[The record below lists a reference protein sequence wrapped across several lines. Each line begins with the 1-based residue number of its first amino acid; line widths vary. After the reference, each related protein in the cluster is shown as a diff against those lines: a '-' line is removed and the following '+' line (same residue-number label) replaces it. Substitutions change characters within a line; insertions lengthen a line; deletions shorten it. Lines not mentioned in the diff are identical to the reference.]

1 MARPIWTGVVTLGLV
16 TVPVG
21 LYTATEDHTLHFH
34 QLQRGSSDRI
44 RNKRVNERT
53 GREVDTDDIVK
64 GYDLGEGEYVVV
76 EPDELEAIAPGR
88 SKVIEMAG
96 FVDLARIEPVYF
108 GRTYY
113 VAPRGKEYL
122 KVYQLLRT
130 ALERADKAG
139 IATFTMRGKQYLT
152 ALRAQPDVL
161 VIHLLHW
168 ADEVRDPGDVLD
180 ALPDRRTKASSKE
193 LKAAAQLIDALGIDW
208 DPRDYHD
215 TFEERVKDL
224 VEAKRKGEEVVTEAE
239 PPEATSVIDLTEA
252 LRKSVERAA
261 AKSGS
266 RPSGG
271 QRRSSSRRGRTGD
284 SRRTKTR
291 DEPGGRTRRAGEE
304 DAEALSSL
312 SKDEL
317 YRRAAEAE
325 IPGRSKMN
333 RGQLVKA
340 LRDRRAA

>member
-1 MARPIWTGVVTLGLV
+1 MARPIWTGVMTLGLV

-21 LYTATEDHTLHFH
+21 LYTATEDHTVHFH
-34 QLQRGSSDRI
+34 QLQRGTSDRV

-53 GREVDTDDIVK
+53 GREVDIDDIVK
-64 GYDLGEGEYVVV
+64 GYDLGEGEYVIV
-76 EPDELEAIAPGR
+76 EPDELDAIAPGR

-96 FVDLARIEPVYF
+96 FVDLDRIEPVYF

-130 ALERADKAG
+130 ALERADRAG

-168 ADEVRDPGDVLD
+168 ADEVRDPDEVLGL
-180 ALPDRRTKASSKE
+180 LPDRRTKASSKE
-193 LKAAAQLIDALGIDW
+193 LKAAEQLIDALGIDW

-215 TFEERVKDL
+215 TFEERVKEL
-224 VEAKRKGEEVVTEAE
+224 VKAKRKGEEVAVEAE
-239 PPEATSVIDLTEA
+239 PPEATNVIDLTEA
-252 LRKSVERAA
+252 LRRSVEQAGA
-261 AKSGS
+261 
-266 RPSGG
+266 
-271 QRRSSSRRGRTGD
+271 RSSGKPTHGRRRARAPARQGKRARGTRGD
-284 SRRTKTR
+284 S
-291 DEPGGRTRRAGEE
+291 
-304 DAEALSSL
+304 EALSSL

-317 YRRAAEAE
+317 YRRAAEAD

-333 RGQLVKA
+333 RGELVKA
-340 LRDRRAA
+340 LQAGPAA

>member
-1 MARPIWTGVVTLGLV
+1 MARPIWTGVVTVGLV

-21 LYTATEDHTLHFH
+21 LYTATEDHTVHFH
-34 QLQRGSSDRI
+34 QLQRGTSDRV

-53 GREVDTDDIVK
+53 GREVDIDDIVK
-64 GYDLGEGEYVVV
+64 GYDLGEGEYVIV
-76 EPDELEAIAPGR
+76 EPDELDAIAPGR

-96 FVDLARIEPVYF
+96 FVDLDRIEPVYF

-152 ALRAQPDVL
+152 ALRAQPNVL
-161 VIHLLHW
+161 VVHLLHW
-168 ADEVRDPGDVLD
+168 ADEVRDPDEVLD
-180 ALPDRRTKASSKE
+180 LLPDQRTKVGSKD
-193 LKAAAQLIDALGIDW
+193 LKAAEQLVDALGIDW

-215 TFEERVKDL
+215 TFEERVREL
-224 VEAKRKGEEVVTEAE
+224 VKAKQEGEEVAVEAE
-239 PPEATSVIDLTEA
+239 PPEATNVIDLTEA
-252 LRKSVERAA
+252 LRRSVEQAGA
-261 AKSGS
+261 
-266 RPSGG
+266 
-271 QRRSSSRRGRTGD
+271 RRGRTPSGKQ
-284 SRRTKTR
+284 RRTKA
-291 DEPGGRTRRAGEE
+291 PGQQGKRAARTRR
-304 DAEALSSL
+304 DTEALSSL

-317 YRRAAEAE
+317 YRRAAEAD

-333 RGQLVKA
+333 RGELVKA
-340 LRDRRAA
+340 LQGSPAA